1 MDLSPMQNKSRS
13 EQVAQRILSMIEE
26 GLLHEGD
33 KLPSE
38 PEFAK
43 QLGISRGIL
52 REGLA
57 QLKAHGIIRRKPKDG
72 TYIMP
77 LAGTKGEMAESAR
90 RAIQASSFR
99 NIMEMR
105 SAIEQKA
112 AALAV
117 DRATDEELEQL
128 RKTVLE
134 PQTRSGEDD
143 LDFFF
148 HYRLVELS
156 GNSIFMDIVNTY
168 FKEIRQIRD
177 SNLKDASYVQE
188 VQNEHL
194 AIVEALCRR
203 DKETAEAAVEQH
215 MERIWD
221 RWRRRNLDGVE
232 EREVCI

>member
-1 MDLSPMQNKSRS
+1 MKNFHPIENKSRS
-13 EQVAQRILSMIEE
+13 ELVALRILRMIEE
-26 GLLHEGD
+26 GILHEGD

-57 QLKAHGIIRRKPKDG
+57 QLKAQGIISRKPKDG
-72 TYIMP
+72 TYILP
-77 LAGTKGEMAESAR
+77 LVGSKNELTDSTQRMMK
-90 RAIQASSFR
+90 ASSFR

-117 DRATDEELEQL
+117 ERATDEELEEL
-128 RKTVLE
+128 REIVLKS
-134 PQTRSGEDD
+134 QQHTGKDD

-156 GNSIFMDIVNTY
+156 GNSIFMGIVNTY
-168 FKEIRQIRD
+168 FEEIREIRD
-177 SNLKDASYVQE
+177 RNLNTASHKTE
-188 VQNEHL
+188 VQQEHL
-194 AIVEALCRR
+194 AIIDAICRR
-203 DKETAEAAVEQH
+203 DRAEAALAVESH
-215 MERIWD
+215 MTKIWD
-221 RWRRRNLDGVE
+221 RWRQRNGAAAE
-232 EREVCI
+232 EN

>member
-1 MDLSPMQNKSRS
+1 MELSQMENKSRS
-13 EQVAQRILSMIEE
+13 EQVAQRILNMIAD
-26 GLLHEGD
+26 GTLQEGD

-57 QLKAHGIIRRKPKDG
+57 QLKAQGIIRRKPKDG

-77 LAGTKGEMAESAR
+77 LAGNKDELAESTR
-90 RAIQASSFR
+90 RAIEASSFR

-117 DRATDEELEQL
+117 DRAADEELEDL
-128 RKTVLE
+128 RQTVLD
-134 PQTRSGEDD
+134 PRPRSGQEDQ
-143 LDFFF
+143 DFFF
-148 HYRLVELS
+148 HFRLVELS

-177 SNLKDASYVQE
+177 SNLKDESYLQQVQK
-188 VQNEHL
+188 EHL
-194 AIVEALCRR
+194 AIIDGICRR
-203 DKETAEAAVEQH
+203 DKEAAQAAVEQH

-221 RWRRRNLDGVE
+221 RWRLQNMGGAE
-232 EREVCI
+232 ET

>member
-1 MDLSPMQNKSRS
+1 MDHSPMKSKSRS
-13 EQVAQRILSMIEE
+13 EQVAHRILQMIEE

-57 QLKAHGIIRRKPKDG
+57 QLQAQGIIRRKPKDG

-77 LAGTKGEMAESAR
+77 LPGNKADMSQSAK

-117 DRATDEELEQL
+117 ERATDEELEEL
-128 RKTVLE
+128 RMIVLD
-134 PQTRSGEDD
+134 PKPHAQQDD
-143 LDFFF
+143 RDFFF

-168 FKEIRQIRD
+168 FKEIRQIRNHTLRDD
-177 SNLKDASYVQE
+177 SYQM
-188 VQNEHL
+188 QIRQEHL
-194 AIVEALCRR
+194 AIVDGICRR
-203 DKETAEAAVEQH
+203 NRVAAQAAVEQH
-215 MERIWD
+215 MQRIWD
-221 RWRRRNLDGVE
+221 RWRRSNDYDAE
-232 EREVCI
+232 DI